1 MFYLYVDFG
10 IAIEMMQMVARE
22 TVYNELKK
30 SLDMLLSKKDKE
42 EVTLVSKSKLVSEYA
57 KNTGCSYMYRS
68 EYDRLNDYPMDAI
81 LIMQKQTVTT
91 EMLNLYEESRR
102 NDIPIRTYNVLS
114 RTYSTVP
121 YDFSRYIDYLCNHGE
136 NPVMALSKADREFFK
151 GQETHI
157 EWDKENICV
166 SCVDNFGDREVVY
179 QDVTPSVFH
188 TMEKEKEMEQFELEL
203 NW

>member
-1 MFYLYVDFG
+1 MFYLYVNFD
-10 IAIEMMQMVARE
+10 IALEMMQGVARE

-42 EVTLVSKSKLVSEYA
+42 EVTLVSKYRLVSEYA
-57 KNTGCSYMYRS
+57 INTGCSYAYVI
-68 EYDRLNDYPMDAI
+68 NDYVNAI
-81 LIMQKQTVTT
+81 FIIQRESVTT
-91 EMLNLYEESRR
+91 EMLHLYEDARK
-102 NDIPIRTYNVLS
+102 NNIPIRTYNVLS
-114 RTYSTVP
+114 KTYSTVP

-179 QDVTPSVFH
+179 QDITPSVFQ

-203 NW
+203 N